1 MKFAVGTQLG
11 VRENVPNVSLD
22 KAFSPESENIILR
35 YDEARRIRGRSGEF
49 LDANGDKVQS
59 PDENP
64 FIHFVHFES
73 NAGGSFTERIFGFT
87 AEHIYLWNT
96 ATKAWDEKFE
106 CGSACTEWN
115 SEVFNNKLIVTNNVD
130 KVQYW
135 DGSSPGDDF
144 ASLGSSSGI
153 NIGGGIYLVKA
164 KYIISFEGY
173 LILGYVT
180 IGGTVYP
187 QTIYWCSYGDET
199 DWDTT
204 GSGDANSRVFRVGAD
219 FLKGFGR
226 YKSQLIVF
234 KQNSYFPMWLVE
246 SSEVFNTAETGSS
259 IGLLAT
265 HSVINDKY
273 GRLYWV
279 ADDYTIREINT
290 PEPISDFIDPTVRGI
305 CPTYEDYIEATYIKE
320 YNEIWWSIPS
330 AGSTTGNDTI
340 IAFNPDKGTWE
351 THDFAVRAFSR
362 WSQQTVY
369 TIDTIPFDTIDS
381 IGWETID
388 TVENVVGFPHD
399 VGSDYSGYG
408 YDLHNAETDNGEDY
422 TGKLVL
428 STDLSDKKSLSEF
441 KRSSGGEFYFHGE
454 GSEDLEVN
462 VYAKED
468 NAASWTSLGS
478 ISLNGSAEIVSPH
491 LPWDLRFKHLLLKLE
506 ATNRFRFIGCIFE
519 FDWDGD
525 R

>member
-1 MKFAVGTQLG
+1 MKFAIGKQVG
-11 VRENVPNVSLD
+11 VRENMPNVTMD

-49 LDANGDKVQS
+49 LDDDGDKVQS

-64 FIHFVHFES
+64 FIHFAHFES
-73 NAGGSFTERIFGFT
+73 NAGGAFTERIFGFT
-87 AEHIYLWNT
+87 KEHIYLWNT

-106 CGSACTEWN
+106 SSSECTEWF
-115 SEVFNNKLIVTNNVD
+115 SEVFNNKLIVTNGVD

-135 DGSSPGDDF
+135 SGATPGNSF
-144 ASLGSSSGI
+144 TPLGSASGI
-153 NIGGGIYLVKA
+153 NIGDTTYLTTA

-180 IGGTVYP
+180 VGGTLYP
-187 QTIYWCSYGDET
+187 QTIYWCSFGDET

-204 GSGDANSRVFRVGAD
+204 GSGDANSLVFRVGAD

-234 KQNSYFPMWLVE
+234 KEQRYFPMWLVE
-246 SSEVFNTAETGSS
+246 SSEVFNTAETGTT

-273 GRLYWV
+273 GRLYWI
-279 ADDYTIREINT
+279 ANDYTVREIST
-290 PEPISDFIDPTVRGI
+290 PEPISGFIDKTVRGI
-305 CPTYEDYIEATYIKE
+305 SPTYEDHIAAAYISE
-320 YNEIWWSIPS
+320 YGEIWWAIPS
-330 AGSTTGNDTI
+330 AGSETGNDTI
-340 IAFNPDKGTWE
+340 IAFNPDEGTWE
-351 THDFAVRAFSR
+351 IHDFAIRAFSR

-369 TIDTIPFDTIDS
+369 TIDTIPFPTINS
-381 IGWETID
+381 IGWKTID
-388 TVENVVGFPHD
+388 TVENVEGFPLD
-399 VGSDYSGYG
+399 VGSDYSGYA
-408 YDLHNAETDNGEDY
+408 YNLHNAETDNGEDY

-428 STDLSDKKSLSEF
+428 STDFSEKKSLGEF
-441 KRSSGGEFYFHGE
+441 KRSSGGEFYFYGE
-454 GSEDLEVN
+454 GTEDLSIN

-468 NAASWTSLGS
+468 NAVSWSSLGS
-478 ISLNGSAEIVSPH
+478 ISLNGSAEIISPY
-491 LPWDLRFKHLLLKLE
+491 LAWDLRFKHLLLKLE
-506 ATNRFRFIGCIFE
+506 AANRFRFIGTIFDFE
-519 FDWDGD
+519 WDGD